1 MDAIDPL
8 LLVTQPVGELFNE
21 LTRRGADSGQLEEAV
36 YNTQLPLTGSRDT
49 GLQQFAI
56 EGFPLIAQRIIFRRY
71 DMGRRQS

>member
-21 LTRRGADSGQLEEAV
+21 LMRSGADSGQLEEAV
-36 YNTQLPLTGSRDT
+36 YNTQLPLTGGDDS
-49 GLQQFAI
+49 GLQQFVI
-56 EGFPLIAQRIIFRRY
+56 EGFPLIAQRIIFRCY